1 MADETG
7 KLVLDEKTGKLVF
20 TVETVYLFPEPVKRE
35 DSPSKTD
42 VSVESTNEDK
52 RDSHEI
58 DAFRLEAESIDDKA
72 SSDKDSGLMD
82 VKSLPD
88 KQDEFQESDE
98 KENVNTLSK
107 SEANSS
113 AYSTPKTRGPNSWS
127 GPRPWMVTGKRESEV
142 LPLHRRGIVP
152 HGELAGDRPRTP
164 PINVKSPKIRSAPQS
179 PTGRYPWTSV
189 LRNRSDSTGKSS
201 HDYTEKRIPINFED
215 EGDGDQ
221 RKSRATRDPL
231 DVDSRKP
238 GRAHKKPL
246 VRLFPKPTLTPNQA
260 TKVSKKTQG
269 QGQYEAFDSSSWSH
283 VASEE
288 NFEYFPV
295 APDLEHVPD
304 SDLKHEVHLTSN
316 PSDLEVTTRSD
327 HTCTKHSKHVTD
339 SSTAES
345 KTTTNV
351 TSDHTVTFDPATG
364 TTIKTFKEH
373 VEEVTTVT
381 ATITTDSSALEST
394 GGRLRSSSFV
404 KEFLDELEFSSRKR
418 SSSFPEKDATKPKK
432 DQLSVPGT
440 PLSARSPRTPGSDI
454 IEFACGVKFEKHS
467 PSPNLRSDRKIFE
480 FDRNPTND
488 ASDGRESKQNS
499 KETRGEI
506 SFPEQVSHVS
516 ETKAATDSKGE
527 AKNTS
532 AEKHPKELSDQSPGQ
547 LNVPT
552 LHVDE
557 GMSLEDM
564 LDTLKTYLSS
574 EDLLNGSSKKP
585 VEDEIQLKYE
595 ESKFHKTSSGFV
607 ETERSEEI
615 YIHTGAPNVIKVE
628 PELERTLET
637 IRGMLSTSTEF
648 LDCDVD
654 VEDLSSPFEKEEQTE
669 LRNEKETITFK
680 EDENKRKVDHL
691 DYTTVFVEVLHSM
704 SEVLHRTT
712 DEIDLRNRPQRQRYK
727 SESEFEDTLNTVR
740 EFLASDAEALNE
752 TSDEET
758 SHCDDS
764 DVEKAFESVADAL
777 HISSDNDSGFDSKD
791 KNVQWKPLHS
801 QQRTA
806 YQVNVNFVNF
816 QTTEEIPFQRYVNSE
831 SKVPDVDIDTAYTI
845 NLRDGISNPDY
856 QSKREHTEPNTNTH
870 HNANR
875 SKFAEVEN
883 VDVEKLSSGKGNG
896 VHREDSNDHEVLK
909 PPRPYEQQMSTE
921 FTPNLMQLQ
930 VVDIDLGDD
939 VGEPKVGVE
948 VKSRSDS
955 SSVDFEDPP
964 RECSSPQGDGKD
976 SIEALYSKPL
986 KKADRRA
993 IIKDETSEREKYKPV
1008 PLREDYDDPDY
1019 ETIRDNA
1026 VVPIEYK
1033 DSFDPIY
1040 ATVKDD
1046 AIEKQQLPNVRA
1058 QNISS
1063 SESSI
1068 NDPEFMFDDD
1078 NSSLSILSQIGNT
1091 QSDFGS
1097 TEYLFVDL
1105 DNDLI
1110 TAEEE
1115 VQEQEDERR
1124 CELENQL
1131 KLQREVQ
1138 SMLENFEKQEEIMRK
1153 EEMQL
1158 MARFEEANQEGVQ
1171 EEVCEEIIIQSAT
1184 VDRSFDILE
1193 DIRAQHE
1200 ISNSS
1205 NGKIAGTTDSD
1216 VLRMEQENSKCSKET
1231 DQLEALKEI
1240 TTVLEGQIIEIKDI
1254 ETSGRDVNEGCKK
1267 IAEPAKFDDGMCGS
1281 PEKIVKDE
1289 GAVKSLEDSDI
1300 SSDESSRSLEDDLRP
1315 VQEHSLLDEYPSEE
1329 ERRRNVIDHD
1339 VGRYVAITNSDV
1351 TLSSEEVPQETK
1363 DRNHNVQTF
1372 NSKEIEI
1379 AREVAVAELEELLR
1393 FESPEKSDTSEN
1405 RSLSTESTPEKEREA
1420 YETSSENLE
1429 TGSIE
1434 KSEEGI
1440 RNFESKYGNLETA
1453 QASTFSIT
1461 PHGEEYGGHT
1471 SSSDFGWNKGNDV
1484 SEITQKSKFVPDS
1497 ELDVKILGNT
1507 DANEKDIRV
1516 ANVRSIDAKDVDGSE
1531 AMGIS
1536 SSEGI
1541 NFEDMGEEPLPTS
1554 RRADRLSMHREES
1567 FNSFENHLE
1576 AFSAENLSSTS
1587 ESSFSLDD
1595 IGPQSELTTK
1605 RKSFDEGR
1613 VIIAKDHVLKP
1624 PNDAIKHDG
1633 QESSKFRSWPRFF
1646 KRNEKETKSS
1656 EASETRPDNVGSI
1669 KRKSKKE
1676 AGSLHDVLKQMT
1688 ENMFISTVPKED
1700 IRHAETEMKQTTE
1713 VKNTMLTETSLFRE
1727 TELTVTE
1734 FKYEEIVEH
1743 EVKLSDQPKTSKSD
1757 DNSNDSAEMDDKG
1770 VHKPQ
1775 HELTVEEIVSRLRNK
1790 GDEIGYKPVKRRRR
1804 AVTGKYIVDENM
1816 SEERVSESS
1825 TTERKEIK
1833 DGSNSSLSSNEELEK
1848 LLAGCNENLFISEDT
1863 DDQVHVTS
1871 FAQLQRTETEV
1882 RKVNAFGQEVSSLQ
1896 RFVSENKYDESEDF
1910 VKQGRNKQENLKT
1923 SIDHLDAN
1931 KERSKMIKDPREMT
1945 IDEIVSSLPGA
1956 KSFSEFTR
1964 SGSFGS
1970 GKRPIRK
1977 ISEPSSSTVVRSQS
1991 FGSTSRNIS
2000 KPRKTVSLR
2009 NSPVPRHKH
2018 RTGKGQFI
2026 SMS

>member
-1 MADETG
+1 MADQNG

-20 TVETVYLFPEPVKRE
+20 TVETVYLFPEPVKQE

-42 VSVESTNEDK
+42 VTAESTNGDK

-58 DAFRLEAESIDDKA
+58 DVDRPEADSIDDKA
-72 SSDKDSGLMD
+72 LSDKDSVLMD

-88 KQDEFQESDE
+88 GQEELQESDE
-98 KENVNTLSK
+98 KENVNTISK

-113 AYSTPKTRGPNSWS
+113 AYSTPKTRGPNSWA

-152 HGELAGDRPRTP
+152 HSEFAGDRPRTP

-189 LRNRSDSTGKSS
+189 LRNRSDSTGKSPR
-201 HDYTEKRIPINFED
+201 DYIEKQIPINFED
-215 EGDGDQ
+215 DGDEVQ
-221 RKSRATRDPL
+221 RKSHETRDPL
-231 DVDSRKP
+231 DVDRKP
-238 GRAHKKPL
+238 DRAHKRPL
-246 VRLFPKPTLTPNQA
+246 VRLFPKPTLTSNQA
-260 TKVSKKTQG
+260 AKVSKKTQG

-288 NFEYFPV
+288 NFEYFPT
-295 APDLEHVPD
+295 APDLEHAPD
-304 SDLKHEVHLTSN
+304 SDLKHEVNLTSN

-327 HTCTKHSKHVTD
+327 HTSTKHSKHVTD

-373 VEEVTTVT
+373 VEEVTTLT
-381 ATITTDSSALEST
+381 ATITTDSRALETT
-394 GGRLRSSSFV
+394 GGRLRSSSLV

-418 SSSFPEKDATKPKK
+418 SSSFPEKDSTRPKK

-488 ASDGRESKQNS
+488 ASDGRESKLS
-499 KETRGEI
+499 GKETRGET
-506 SFPEQVSHVS
+506 SFPEHVNHIR
-516 ETKAATDSKGE
+516 ETKATTGSKGE

-532 AEKHPKELSDQSPGQ
+532 DEKQPKELRAHSPGQ

-595 ESKFHKTSSGFV
+595 ESKLRKTSSGFV

-615 YIHTGAPNVIKVE
+615 YIHTGSPKVIKVE

-680 EDENKRKVDHL
+680 EDENKRKVAHL

-712 DEIDLRNRPQRQRYK
+712 DEIDLRNRPQRQRSK

-740 EFLASDAEALNE
+740 EFLVSDAEVMNE
-752 TSDEET
+752 TSDEEI
-758 SHCDDS
+758 SHCDGS
-764 DVEKAFESVADAL
+764 DVEKALESVAEAL
-777 HISSDNDSGFDSKD
+777 HISSDNNSDFDD
-791 KNVQWKPLHS
+791 KYKNTQWKPLHS
-801 QQRTA
+801 QRRAA
-806 YQVNVNFVNF
+806 YEVNANFVNF

-831 SKVPDVDIDTAYTI
+831 SKVPDVDIDVTYTI
-845 NLRDGISNPDY
+845 NLRDGLSSPDDLPI
-856 QSKREHTEPNTNTH
+856 REYNELNTNNQAH
-870 HNANR
+870 VNR
-875 SKFAEVEN
+875 SKFVEVEN
-883 VDVEKLSSGKGNG
+883 VDVKKLSSRKGNG
-896 VHREDSNDHEVLK
+896 VHRGDSNDHEVLK
-909 PPRPYEQQMSTE
+909 SPRPYEQQMSTE
-921 FTPNLMQLQ
+921 FTPNLLQLQ

-939 VGEPKVGVE
+939 VGEPEDGVE

-976 SIEALYSKPL
+976 AIVALYSKPL
-986 KKADRRA
+986 KKADRTTV
-993 IIKDETSEREKYKPV
+993 IDDEASEREKYKFV
-1008 PLREDYDDPDY
+1008 PLKEDYDDPDY
-1019 ETIRDNA
+1019 ETIRDNV

-1033 DSFDPIY
+1033 DSFDPTY
-1040 ATVKDD
+1040 ATINGD
-1046 AIEKQQLPNVRA
+1046 AVEKQQPSDKGA

-1063 SESSI
+1063 SESSMD
-1068 NDPEFMFDDD
+1068 DPEFMFDDD

-1105 DNDLI
+1105 DNDL
-1110 TAEEE
+1110 TAAEKE

-1131 KLQREVQ
+1131 KLQREVEI
-1138 SMLENFEKQEEIMRK
+1138 MLENFERQEEVVRK

-1158 MARFEEANQEGVQ
+1158 MDRFNEASQEGVR
-1171 EEVCEEIIIQSAT
+1171 EEVCEEIVIQSAT

-1193 DIRAQHE
+1193 DIRAQQE
-1200 ISNSS
+1200 IYDSS
-1205 NGKIAGTTDSD
+1205 TVNVARTTDAA
-1216 VLRMEQENSKCSKET
+1216 VLRMEQENAKCLTET
-1231 DQLEALKEI
+1231 NQLETLEEI

-1254 ETSGRDVNEGCKK
+1254 ERAGREVVEHVDESSKK
-1267 IAEPAKFDDGMCGS
+1267 MAEPAKSNDEMCGS
-1281 PEKIVKDE
+1281 PEKINNDE
-1289 GAVKSLEDSDI
+1289 ENRSDSVKSREDSDV
-1300 SSDESSRSLEDDLRP
+1300 SSEESLRSLEDDLRHL
-1315 VQEHSLLDEYPSEE
+1315 QEYRLTDECTSEE
-1329 ERRRNVIDHD
+1329 ERRRNKI
-1339 VGRYVAITNSDV
+1339 A
-1351 TLSSEEVPQETK
+1351 LSSEEVPQETK
-1363 DRNHNVQTF
+1363 DRNQNIQNF
-1372 NSKEIEI
+1372 NSKEIEM

-1405 RSLSTESTPEKEREA
+1405 RLSSAKSTPEKEKEA
-1420 YETSSENLE
+1420 YEISSVNLE
-1429 TGSIE
+1429 TRLIG
-1434 KSEEGI
+1434 KSEGGM
-1440 RNFESKYGNLETA
+1440 RNFKLKYEESEGHNLETEEP
-1453 QASTFSIT
+1453 STLSIT
-1461 PHGEEYGGHT
+1461 PYGKESDGLT
-1471 SSSDFGWNKGNDV
+1471 FSSDFGGNQGNNV
-1484 SEITQKSKFVPDS
+1484 SKVTQKSS
-1497 ELDVKILGNT
+1497 ELGVKMLGNT
-1507 DANEKDIRV
+1507 DANEKDIGM
-1516 ANVRSIDAKDVDGSE
+1516 AHVRSIDTKDVDGS
-1531 AMGIS
+1531 ADMFIS
-1536 SSEGI
+1536 LEEGI
-1541 NFEDMGEEPLPTS
+1541 NFEDMGEEPLPS
-1554 RRADRLSMHREES
+1554 SHRADRLSMHREES

-1595 IGPQSELTTK
+1595 IGSQSELMTK
-1605 RKSFDEGR
+1605 RKSIDEGK
-1613 VIIAKDHVLKP
+1613 VIVAKEHILNP
-1624 PNDAIKHDG
+1624 PNDAIKYG

-1656 EASETRPDNVGSI
+1656 EASETRPEDVASI

-1676 AGSLHDVLKQMT
+1676 VGSLHGVLTQMT
-1688 ENMFISTVPKED
+1688 ENMFVSTVHKED
-1700 IRHAETEMKQTTE
+1700 IKHAETEVKQTTE

-1727 TELTVTE
+1727 TELSVTE

-1743 EVKLSDQPKTSKSD
+1743 EVKLSDQPKASKNDD
-1757 DNSNDSAEMDDKG
+1757 DNNDSAEMG
-1770 VHKPQ
+1770 EVHKPD

-1804 AVTGKYIVDENM
+1804 AVAGKYIVNENM
-1816 SEERVSESS
+1816 SEERVSEWS

-1848 LLAGCNENLFISEDT
+1848 LLADCNENLFISEDT

-1871 FAQLQRTETEV
+1871 FAQLQSTETEV
-1882 RKVNAFGQEVSSLQ
+1882 RKVSAFGQEVSSLQ
-1896 RFVSENKYDESEDF
+1896 RFVSESKSDEREDF
-1910 VKQGRNKQENLKT
+1910 VKQGGRKEENMKP

-1931 KERSKMIKDPREMT
+1931 KERSQMIKDPRKMT

-1956 KSFSEFTR
+1956 KSFNEFTR

-2009 NSPVPRHKH
+2009 SSPVPRHKH
-2018 RTGKGQFI
+2018 RAGEGQF
-2026 SMS
+2026 MS